1 MILHSLRNSLAA
13 LLIVCVMAP
22 GFYLGMAPVPE
33 ADADLKQIFGGAV
46 GAMAAC
52 VITNLIVA
60 AATHVVG
67 EIISLFDTVPTNES
81 NVSFKADTWVS
92 SAANTMEVFK
102 ECILDALA
110 WAAKMII
117 YETILRAI
125 FAWINQG
132 FDGGPAFLS
141 NPNEFFK
148 KIANA
153 TVDAFIN
160 NSGLDALLCEPFSA
174 TVVDHMK
181 TISISVETEEYACTL
196 DSIMT
201 GDVATE
207 YNNMVQNGSVDT
219 GGIFTAMALSQT
231 GNNAYTAMFSV
242 EAEANSRVRQ
252 AQGTEKMLLDFGDG
266 HFSLRCDLNND
277 GVREV
282 CTPGDFVAKQI
293 NEWMGGGLGQL
304 EKADEVSEVVAAAVS
319 MLVQKVLF
327 DTDEGLLSG
336 YIADTSDTWSEYEYG
351 GPQAEEKYVDKDQE
365 AIASGSAGATSQVV
379 WKDPDTGVI
388 WTKSDSGTYISTSGL
403 EIVSDGNGGYK
414 DASTGESVDLGTTVG
429 GVSVGE
435 VLDGINWEKVAVSAV
450 GFAATQLGVP
460 AAVVTA
466 AQIGYGLVTGLYGT
480 VEDFQNGYNAG
491 RLGLTPG
498 TELEQDPNNPNNP
511 GTWDN
516 PDTEEDESQVDGDGW
531 AGWDNPDTE
540 ADESGDSTA
549 GEFGQDNG
557 TTDPSGE
564 VGL

>member
-60 AATHVVG
+60 AATHVIG
-67 EIISLFDTVPTNES
+67 EFITKALLYSVPTNEQ
-81 NVSFKADTWVS
+81 NVGLKMDTWVS

-219 GGIFTAMALSQT
+219 EGISGAMSLSLA
-231 GNNAYTAMFSV
+231 GNNAYSATFAV
-242 EAEANSRVRQ
+242 EAEANSRIQQ

-336 YIADTSDTWSEYEYG
+336 FIADTSGTWKEYEYG
-351 GPQAEEKYVDKDQE
+351 GPQAEEAYTGSTPGAPGSPGGPVPGNANGDEPPGTCGSVYDAYGTRNGGRMAWRVSKGGE
-365 AIASGSAGATSQVV
+365 SFSGDVKVTFSDGHTVTVPNSLKNYREGDGFVY
-379 WKDPDTGVI
+379 KPGISDGGHG
-388 WTKSDSGTYISTSGL
+388 SDSTSTSHGG
-403 EIVSDGNGGYK
+403 IYIHAPYGNY
-414 DASTGESVDLGTTVG
+414 SS
-429 GVSVGE
+429 
-435 VLDGINWEKVAVSAV
+435 KV
-450 GFAATQLGVP
+450 
-460 AAVVTA
+460 
-466 AQIGYGLVTGLYGT
+466 
-480 VEDFQNGYNAG
+480 
-491 RLGLTPG
+491 RLC
-498 TELEQDPNNPNNP
+498 D
-511 GTWDN
+511 
-516 PDTEEDESQVDGDGW
+516 
-531 AGWDNPDTE
+531 
-540 ADESGDSTA
+540 
-549 GEFGQDNG
+549 
-557 TTDPSGE
+557 
-564 VGL
+564 